1 MRYELEVQP
10 SAEREIHDIYVYL
23 LGFGG
28 TKADAWMED
37 IWKAFESLEHMPE
50 RCALAPENP
59 LFRREIRQLL
69 CRDYRIVFTV
79 VGDDVRV
86 LHVRH
91 KAQAPIE
98 P

>member
-1 MRYELEVQP
+1 MRYEIEVQP
-10 SAEREIHDIYVYL
+10 SADRDIQDIYVYL

-28 TKADAWMED
+28 RKADDWLED
-37 IWKAFESLEHMPE
+37 LGKAFESLEQMPE

-69 CRDYRIVFTV
+69 RRDYRIVFTV
-79 VGDDVRV
+79 VGDDVRI

-98 P
+98 Q

>member
-1 MRYELEVQP
+1 VRYEIEVQP
-10 SAEREIHDIYVYL
+10 SAERDINEIYVYL

-28 TKADAWMED
+28 RKADAWLD
-37 IWKAFESLEHMPE
+37 SIQNAFKSLEQMPE

-59 LFRREIRQLL
+59 LFRREVRQLL
-69 CRDYRIVFTV
+69 CQSYRIVFTI
-79 VGDDVRV
+79 VGDDVRI

-91 KAQAPIE
+91 KAQAPLE